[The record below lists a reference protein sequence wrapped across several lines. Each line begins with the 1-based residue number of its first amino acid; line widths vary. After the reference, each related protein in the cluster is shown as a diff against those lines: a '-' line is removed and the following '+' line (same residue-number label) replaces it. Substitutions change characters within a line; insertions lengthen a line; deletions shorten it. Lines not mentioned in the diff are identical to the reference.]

1 MSLNGHHLGFIVD
14 TKVEEY
20 IKDHPMIMYL
30 QFDFNETVLPEK
42 KIFISFPRWSGPML
56 NLYIMMVVVLD
67 FGLTNKTQLSYC
79 ESIFFSLTLQATING
94 KIVFR

>member
-1 MSLNGHHLGFIVD
+1 MPLNGHHIGFIVD

-42 KIFISFPRWSGPML
+42 KIFISFPRWS
-56 NLYIMMVVVLD
+56 Y
-67 FGLTNKTQLSYC
+67 
-79 ESIFFSLTLQATING
+79 A
-94 KIVFR
+94 

>member
-1 MSLNGHHLGFIVD
+1 MPLNGHHLGFIVD

-30 QFDFNETVLPEK
+30 QFDFNETVFPEN
-42 KIFISFPRWSGPML
+42 FFLFLFPDGPML
-56 NLYIMMVVVLD
+56 NLYIMMVVILD

-79 ESIFFSLTLQATING
+79 ESIFI
-94 KIVFR
+94 R